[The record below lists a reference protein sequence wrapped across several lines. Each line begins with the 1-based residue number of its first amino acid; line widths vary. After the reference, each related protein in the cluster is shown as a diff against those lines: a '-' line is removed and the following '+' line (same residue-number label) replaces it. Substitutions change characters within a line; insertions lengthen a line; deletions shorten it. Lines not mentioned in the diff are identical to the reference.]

1 MQDCW
6 HASAASTQLYQK
18 RGVTVPKTSIA
29 TSQITPH
36 TALTASK
43 KHCYNT
49 APANLMQ
56 SKTSVLHAFQLVC
69 YSRIKLLMDSSAS
82 CSAAC
87 SRSKSCPMLHYCSPK
102 CCIIDCCSTY
112 QHGWS
117 CPSHLLIAP
126 SIFLSVLTGPTLCH
140 DCCSACEH
148 EMCAQAVSAMAV
160 SPWAQYPPRI
170 AVAMRANKRNARVMV
185 YEVLVGADAG
195 SPFGSSALCVSQ
207 ANIAE
212 SLTIKVLTSIPS
224 PHPVPHACDT
234 TTHFL
239 CSLIDRNVCMLTAL
253 QSCGCQVHC
262 CRLCQVVLAKA
273 M

>member
-43 KHCYNT
+43 KLCYNT

-56 SKTSVLHAFQLVC
+56 SKTSVLHAFHFVC
-69 YSRIKLLMDSSAS
+69 YSRIKLSMDSSAS

-126 SIFLSVLTGPTLCH
+126 SIFLFVLTGPTLCH

-212 SLTIKVLTSIPS
+212 RLTIKVLTSIPS

-239 CSLIDRNVCMLTAL
+239 CSLIDRNICMLTAL